1 MILEQLEIVQMN
13 SLLRDQDFVDK
24 LLFFIVKHDIY
35 KLSFNIRLGLIDINT
50 NYCCCCILNCNFK
63 LII

>member
-24 LLFFIVKHDIY
+24 LLFFYWKTWYINFILILDK
-35 KLSFNIRLGLIDINT
+35 LGLITFQAIVVAV
-50 NYCCCCILNCNFK
+50 F
-63 LII
+63 

>member
-35 KLSFNIRLGLIDINT
+35 KLSFNIR
-50 NYCCCCILNCNFK
+50 
-63 LII
+63 